1 MLLWGKKL
9 CRIYIGRCALVA
21 SKTKAQKTE
30 GQKAEKN
37 PKKLNLN
44 LNKALKK
51 SDFAELRFDF
61 LKPSQV
67 PEALEL
73 TKKKLRKCVCTL
85 RPKSEGGKFQ
95 GNEKERIS
103 ILKLIAEYHPF
114 LLDIEFNTLR
124 KNKTLHNYVKKTKTD
139 ILVSWHDFKK
149 TPSITALKKMN
160 KQMIKFSKFVK
171 IVTNAKT
178 IYDSSNVLSLYN
190 NSGKIKLIAFSM
202 GDNGRMSRILCLYL
216 GAPYTYVSL
225 GKPLAPGQ
233 FSLDQVIAILN
244 LRK

>member
-1 MLLWGKKL
+1 M
-9 CRIYIGRCALVA
+9 AF
-21 SKTKAQKTE
+21 KTCVTI
-30 GQKAEKN
+30 AEKN
-37 PKKLNLN
+37 PKKLNLL

-95 GNEKERIS
+95 GEEKERIS

-114 LLDIEFNTLR
+114 LIDVEFNTLR
-124 KNKTLHNYVKKTKTD
+124 KNKTLHNYIKKTKTD
-139 ILVSWHDFKK
+139 VLVSWHDFKK
-149 TPSITALKKMN
+149 TPNSTFLKKMYH
-160 KQMIKFSKFVK
+160 QMGKFSKNIK
-171 IVTNAKT
+171 IVTTAKT
-178 IYDSSNVLSLYN
+178 QGDSSNVLSLYS
-190 NSGKIKLIAFSM
+190 NSAKKNLIAFAM
-202 GDNGRMSRILCLYL
+202 GDHGRMSRILCIYL
-216 GAPYTYVSL
+216 GSPYTYVSL
-225 GKPLAPGQ
+225 GKPVAPGQ
-233 FSLDQVIAILN
+233 FSLDQVKGILN